1 MSPKPS
7 AQYEKPY
14 CAWTLNPRPHSQAV
28 VTISRSLT
36 NDFNPRGPWWGTQN
50 PKPWAQYEKPYC
62 FGAFTAKFRRF
73 HCKVSALSLQ
83 SFGLFTAKSFCSA
96 AKFRFFFWFHCK
108 VFFASPKKPCSE
120 KKSLQW
126 KRCFTANFFF
136 SLQSHFAMV
145 VEIRYRLGGGRR
157 AGALGEN

>member
-1 MSPKPS
+1 MSGTF
-7 AQYEKPY
+7 E
-14 CAWTLNPRPHSQAV
+14 R
-28 VTISRSLT
+28 VTRKTSCM
-36 NDFNPRGPWWGTQN
+36 N

-96 AKFRFFFWFHCK
+96 AKFRFFLFHCK

-120 KKSLQW
+120 KKKFAVKKVFHCKL
-126 KRCFTANFFF
+126 FF

-145 VEIRYRLGGGRR
+145 VEFK
-157 AGALGEN
+157 